1 MRGRL
6 IRLLLRL
13 AALSVVVW
21 AGRRALI
28 RWIDG
33 PALAPSTAPWPPVG
47 EPAVDA
53 GSAAEVATT
62 VGATAAAAA
71 EAEPPAERDAPA
83 AAATTMQTEAAAGD
97 GATEAWLVPDGAG
110 ACPATHLVKA
120 KVSTRL
126 YRLPG
131 TAAYDRAT
139 PDRCYVSAE
148 AAEAD
153 GFTRAKR

>member
-1 MRGRL
+1 L
-6 IRLLLRL
+6 IRVLVRV
-13 AALSVVVW
+13 AALSALVW
-21 AGRRALI
+21 AARRALI

-33 PALAPSTAPWPPVG
+33 PAAAPSAAPWPPVR
-47 EPAVDA
+47 EPEVDA
-53 GSAAEVATT
+53 GSAAEVAAT
-62 VGATAAAAA
+62 VGAT
-71 EAEPPAERDAPA
+71 
-83 AAATTMQTEAAAGD
+83 EAAAVE
-97 GATEAWLVPDGAG
+97 GATDAWLVPDSAG

-126 YRLPG
+126 YRVPG

-153 GFTRAKR
+153 GFSRAKR